1 MSPVHDLRL
10 AKGGRILRDSPV
22 TFEYNG
28 QTVHGFRGDSAA
40 SALLATGEK
49 VFARSFKYHRPRG
62 IVSAGIE
69 EPNALMTTGSGAS
82 QEPNVVVTQLEA
94 HQGLKLQ
101 TQNAWPS
108 VHFDLMSVNS
118 WFSPFFVAGFY
129 YKTFMPSLK
138 GWMFFEHFIRR
149 AAGLG
154 KNDNTPDQDRYDYQH
169 DFVDVLVIGS
179 GIAGLSAAYSAAC
192 SGASVLLVEQDF
204 ALGGALLNCPVDSDE
219 GQWLDK
225 MLAKLQSMPSV
236 KCLSRSTAFGLY
248 DGNTVGVIER
258 TPAQQVDAKVG
269 LPKSRFHIVRA
280 GAIVMATGSI
290 EQPMV
295 FAGNDTPGV
304 MLSSAVGAYVNRYAV
319 ALAKNAVFT
328 VNNDA
333 AYLDAFSLAK
343 TGAKVRITDVREQ
356 ISPTLLA
363 KVQALNIELFLSASV
378 VEASGS
384 KGVKSCKIAQL
395 NSKGEVLSIGSAIAT
410 DLVAMSGG
418 FTPTVHLTSHRS
430 IKPVYNSEL
439 GCFVPGG
446 FDKTHFGAGAMMGHA
461 NWRSGLQSGLEAGH
475 QAAACVPGL
484 QSGAKSQAWTWDLTD
499 DAPLSFA
506 RAALAVA
513 SGQKNKPVGQGKA
526 FIDFQHDVTV
536 DDVTLAHREGFVA
549 VEHLKRY
556 STLGMATDQGKTSN
570 ANALAILA
578 QERGMEVSQV
588 GTTTFRPPYSPA
600 SLGALAG
607 RAVGRHFQPVR
618 RTAMHLWHLA
628 NKGQMTEAGYWMRPL
643 WFSSNGADLSE
654 AYKAEMNWVRQHVGI
669 ADVST
674 LGKIEVQGPDAA
686 EFLDRVYVNGFSKL
700 AVGKARYGF
709 MLREDGIVMDDGT
722 TTRLAQDRFFMTTT
736 TAQAARVMSHL
747 EFLLQV
753 VWPDLKVTVAS
764 VSDQWAAMSLAGPK
778 VRDLL
783 RKALPQINF
792 DNQAFPFMGA
802 VDSIGTGALE
812 GMPMR
817 VVRLTFSGE
826 LAYEIY
832 VPTHFGQTMWNHL
845 FQVGAEFQLKPYGLE
860 SLGSLR
866 IEKGHVVGSEM
877 DGRTTLDDLGAGA
890 MASKTKSFWGDTL
903 RRSENLA
910 RTDRPTLVGLEP
922 VDPSDVVLNGAILF
936 FPEDEI
942 KGHGRGHVTSNAYS
956 AEVGAHI
963 ALGLVQG
970 GKSKIGQEVLAVSPV
985 RNSIIRMKVVDPCFL
1000 DPAGERYRV

>member
-1 MSPVHDLRL
+1 
-10 AKGGRILRDSPV
+10 
-22 TFEYNG
+22 
-28 QTVHGFRGDSAA
+28 
-40 SALLATGEK
+40 
-49 VFARSFKYHRPRG
+49 
-62 IVSAGIE
+62 
-69 EPNALMTTGSGAS
+69 
-82 QEPNVVVTQLEA
+82 
-94 HQGLKLQ
+94 
-101 TQNAWPS
+101 
-108 VHFDLMSVNS
+108 
-118 WFSPFFVAGFY
+118 
-129 YKTFMPSLK
+129 
-138 GWMFFEHFIRR
+138 MFFEHFIRR

-154 KNDNTPDQDRYDYQH
+154 KNDNTPNENRYDYH
-169 DFVDVLVIGS
+169 NDYVDVLVVGS
-179 GIAGLSAAYSAAC
+179 GIAGLSAAHAAA
-192 SGASVLLVEQDF
+192 SRGASVLLVEQDF
-204 ALGGALLNCPVDSDE
+204 ALGGALLNLPADSDE
-219 GQWLDK
+219 GVWLDQTIAQ
-225 MLAKLQSMPSV
+225 LNAMPNV
-236 KCLSRSTAFGLY
+236 RCLTRATAFGLY
-248 DGNTVGVIER
+248 DGNTMGVIER
-258 TPAQQVDAKVG
+258 NHPLAVNAKAG
-269 LPKSRFHIVRA
+269 APKSRFRTVRA
-280 GAIVMATGSI
+280 SAIVMAAGSI
-290 EQPMV
+290 EQPVV

-304 MLSSAVGAYVNRYAV
+304 MLSSAVGAYVNRYAIK
-319 ALAKNAVFT
+319 LADNAVFT

-333 AYLDAFSLAK
+333 AYQDAFALAK
-343 TGAKVRITDVREQ
+343 AGAKVQIADVRESV
-356 ISPTLLA
+356 SPSILARVQDLTITLHLSSSVVQVEGNK
-363 KVQALNIELFLSASV
+363 KVQ
-378 VEASGS
+378 
-384 KGVKSCKIAQL
+384 SCKIAKL
-395 NSKGEVLSIGSAIAT
+395 NAKGEVLTLGNSVST

-430 IKPVYNSEL
+430 IKPVYNPTL

-446 FDKTHFGAGAMMGHA
+446 FDKTHFGAGAMMGCSS
-461 NWRSGLQSGLEAGH
+461 WRESLNSGLEAGS
-475 QAAACVPGL
+475 QAAACVPQVAGVASTL
-484 QSGAKSQAWTWDLTD
+484 VASTSLAWHLTD
-499 DAPLSFA
+499 ATPLSFA
-506 RAALAVA
+506 RAPLAVA
-513 SGQKNKPVGQGKA
+513 AGQQNKPFGKGKA

-536 DDVTLAHREGFVA
+536 DDLTLAHREGFVA
-549 VEHLKRY
+549 VEHIKRY
-556 STLGMATDQGKTSN
+556 STLGMATDQGKTAN

-578 QERGMEVSQV
+578 QERGLDVSQV

-618 RTAMHLWHLA
+618 RTAMHNWHLA
-628 NKGQMTEAGYWMRPL
+628 NKGEMTEAGYWMRPL
-643 WFSSNGADLSE
+643 WFSSNGADLSQ
-654 AYKAEMNWVRQHVGI
+654 AYKAEMLLVRQGVGV

-674 LGKIEVQGPDAA
+674 LGKIDVQGPDAA

-753 VWPDLKVTVAS
+753 VWPNLRVTVAS

-783 RKALPQINF
+783 RKALPHINF
-792 DNQAFPFMGA
+792 DNEAFPFMGA
-802 VDSIGTGALE
+802 IDSVGTGALE
-812 GMPMR
+812 GMPIR

-832 VPTHFGQTMWNHL
+832 VPTHYGQTMWSHL
-845 FQVGAEFQLKPYGLE
+845 FAVGTEFNLRPYGLE
-860 SLGSLR
+860 ALGSLR

-890 MASKTKSFWGDTL
+890 MASKTKTFWGDAL

-910 RTDRPTLVGLEP
+910 RTNRPSLVGLEP
-922 VDPSDVVLNGAILF
+922 VNKAEVVLNGAILF

-985 RNSIIRMKVVDPCFL
+985 RNSIIRLKIVDPCFL
-1000 DPAGERYRV
+1000 DAPGQRYRV